1 MGHFQA
7 REGWIAGSGGRGGRT
22 CGCRVGV
29 WLLGGRGALGRWGRL
44 LVGKG
49 SEAVVVCL
57 LVRVIVVVK
66 GLVETLVVVRKSWKI
81 RGAERLESFL
91 VL

>member
-1 MGHFQA
+1 M
-7 REGWIAGSGGRGGRT
+7 
-22 CGCRVGV
+22 
-29 WLLGGRGALGRWGRL
+29 
-44 LVGKG
+44 
-49 SEAVVVCL
+49 VVCL